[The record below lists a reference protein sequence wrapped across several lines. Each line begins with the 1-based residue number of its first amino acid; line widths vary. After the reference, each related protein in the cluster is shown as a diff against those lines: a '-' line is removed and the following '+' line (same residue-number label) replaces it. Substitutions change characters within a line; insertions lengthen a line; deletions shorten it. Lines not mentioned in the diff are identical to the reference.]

1 MARLPKNV
9 TFDPTSGDT
18 LFLEPEVQIT
28 IKEHIVDIK
37 AKTEVFRKLI
47 ESVPTDKGLRL
58 DGILMCA

>member
-28 IKEHIVDIK
+28 IKEHTLWPDQLYQ
-37 AKTEVFRKLI
+37 R
-47 ESVPTDKGLRL
+47 
-58 DGILMCA
+58 